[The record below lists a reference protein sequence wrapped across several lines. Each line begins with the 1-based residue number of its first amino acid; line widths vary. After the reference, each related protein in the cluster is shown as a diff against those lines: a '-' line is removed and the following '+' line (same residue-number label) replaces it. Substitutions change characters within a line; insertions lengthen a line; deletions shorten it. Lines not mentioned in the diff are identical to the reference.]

1 MCQIE
6 NIVRA
11 TPADTPADQLLQAF
25 LPFMLYISM
34 HLPGS
39 FRHPDYLPEFPV
51 LLYHEMGLEQLLP
64 VPRKM
69 IKVIPVQFIPVLL
82 YIFSSFRI
90 RMSRYSASCSMPY
103 FSCSVIFYNTF
114 FSTVTIVS
122 LCHPPWAT
130 NRISMISKPYFL
142 PIPPE
147 FHPQV
152 ITMPP
157 FFTIR
162 PMASFCLLQYEA
174 WVVCILTV
182 IPNAL

>member
-69 IKVIPVQFIPVLL
+69 IKVIPVQFIPFLL
-82 YIFSSFRI
+82 YAFSSFRI
-90 RMSRYSASCSMPY
+90 RMSRYSASRSMPY
-103 FSCSVIFYNTF
+103 FPVPSYSIIL

-157 FFTIR
+157 F
-162 PMASFCLLQYEA
+162 LQFGRWPLSACFSMKPGWFAY
-174 WVVCILTV
+174 
-182 IPNAL
+182 